1 MPEFKGRTALIFGG
15 KSGIGAAVRDLFER
29 SGIRVCVADRFEAD
43 ELSSSETAIRIACDV
58 TNAQAVRLVV
68 DRALETLGHIDI
80 LVNNAGTGTPA
91 LDFHEVPLQEWRR
104 VFDVNLDGTLHAI
117 QAVLPHM
124 LQRGF
129 GRIINTASQLAHKPS
144 PQQAAYCASKAALVA
159 LSVSLAQEVASQG
172 ITVNCVC
179 PGPTDTPMWH
189 ASDPAWKEWKISQLP
204 IRRIGTV
211 EEVASAY
218 LYLASDEAAFIVGQS
233 LSPNG
238 GDVMW

>member
-15 KSGIGAAVRDLFER
+15 KSGIGAAVRDRFER

-129 GRIINTASQLAHKPS
+129 GRIINTASQLAHKPA

-218 LYLASDEAAFIVGQS
+218 LYLASDEAAFIIGQS